1 MNVKSILTGAFIC
14 ASLAAYADGYK
25 DGIEYFKA
33 GQYANAKELL
43 ERNLNAAGTD
53 KALSYYYLGQIDL
66 INGDRNAAKAN
77 FDKGVA
83 ANAECAYNYVGLG
96 AIDLLN
102 GQKGAAEDQFKSAQK
117 VNKKDYEILVDI
129 ARAYYNAD
137 PVKYEKEMNKM
148 LEEAHKKS
156 KHTEPS
162 IYILEGDMLFD
173 AKDLGGAAG
182 KYEQAITYEV
192 DNPEGYV
199 KYANAYMG
207 VNPQFGVQKLE
218 ELLTK
223 QPTSALAQRELA
235 EKYYETGQ
243 WTKAAQ
249 QYGKYIQNP
258 NHFPEDKSRYA
269 VLLYANS
276 EYQKSL
282 DVANEL
288 LASEPDNFVMNRIR
302 VLDLSE
308 LKNYPEAITAAE
320 KFFTLTP
327 KDKEKFSPIDY
338 TTYAACLSGNGQDSL
353 AIIQYE
359 NAVNLD
365 PSRSDNWKL
374 LSTALSSAK
383 KYQQAAEAFQ
393 KSIEN
398 SEDPSLNDY
407 YTASGRWQMAA
418 GSTDDPEVRKAD
430 AAKGLEDI
438 NKVIEGAASEDPDFF
453 RRKAI
458 LQFLQNDKAVNED
471 VRDSYEKV
479 IAILDA
485 DPAYADPSNPK
496 NKIKLYQE
504 AYLYIGNFYQNTED
518 PKYADTA
525 DELQKAAYEKS
536 DYYKSLLQ
544 K

>member
-1 MNVKSILTGAFIC
+1 MNAKSILTGVFVC
-14 ASLAAYADGYK
+14 AALAASADGYK
-25 DGIEYFKA
+25 DGIEYYKA
-33 GQYANAKELL
+33 GQYANAKEILD
-43 ERNLNAAGTD
+43 RNLNAAGTD
-53 KALSYYYLGQIDL
+53 KAMSYYYLGQIDL
-66 INGDRNAAKAN
+66 VNGDRNAAKAN

-102 GQKGAAEDQFKSAQK
+102 GQKGAAEDQFKAAQK
-117 VNKKDYEILVDI
+117 FNKKDYEILVDI

-137 PVKYEKEMNKM
+137 PVKYEKEVAKY

-156 KHTEPS
+156 KHAEPA

-182 KYEQAITYEV
+182 KYEQAITYEA

-218 ELLTK
+218 ELLSK
-223 QPTSALAQRELA
+223 QPNSALAQRELA
-235 EKYYETGQ
+235 EKYYETSQ

-258 NHFPEDKSRYA
+258 NHFPEDKARYA

-288 LASEPDNFVMNRIR
+288 LATDPNNFVMNRIR
-302 VLDLSE
+302 VLDLAE

-365 PSRSDNWKL
+365 PTRADNWKL
-374 LSTALSSAK
+374 LSTAYNGVK
-383 KYQQAAEAFQ
+383 NYQKAAEAYQ
-393 KSIEN
+393 KALDN
-398 SEDPSLNDY
+398 TQDASLNDY
-407 YTASGRWQMAA
+407 YIASGRWQMAA
-418 GSTDDPEVRKAD
+418 GNTEDAEQRKAD
-430 AAKGLEDI
+430 AEQGLADI
-438 NKVIEGAASEDPDFF
+438 NKVIDSAASEDADFY

-458 LQFLQNDKAVNED
+458 LQFLANDKNVNED
-471 VRDSYEKV
+471 VRNSYEKV
-479 IAILDA
+479 ISILDA
-485 DPAYADPSNPK
+485 DPANADPANAK

-518 PKYADTA
+518 PQYADTK
-525 DELQKAAYEKS
+525 DQLQKEAYEKS

-544 K
+544 

>member
-1 MNVKSILTGAFIC
+1 MNLKSILTGAFIC
-14 ASLAAYADGYK
+14 AALAASADGYK

-33 GQYANAKELL
+33 GQYANAKEIL

-53 KALSYYYLGQIDL
+53 KAMSYYYLGQIDL
-66 INGDRNAAKAN
+66 INGDRAAAKAN
-77 FDKGVA
+77 FDKGIA
-83 ANAECAYNYVGLG
+83 ANAECAYNYIGLG
-96 AIDLLN
+96 AIELLN
-102 GQKGAAEDQFKSAQK
+102 GQKGDAEAQFKTAQK
-117 VNKKDYEILVDI
+117 YDKKDYEILVDI

-137 PVKYEKEMNKM
+137 PVKYEKEIAKM
-148 LEEAHKKS
+148 LDEAHKKS

-218 ELLTK
+218 ELLAK

-235 EKYYETGQ
+235 EKYYETSQ

-258 NHFPEDKSRYA
+258 NHFPEDKARYA

-288 LASEPDNFVMNRIR
+288 LAVQPNDFVMNRIR
-302 VLDLSE
+302 VLDLAE
-308 LKNYPEAITAAE
+308 LKNYPEAISAAE
-320 KFFTLTP
+320 KFFSLTP

-338 TTYAACLSGNGQDSL
+338 TTYAACLAGDGQDSL
-353 AIIQYE
+353 AIIQYQ

-365 PSRSDNWKL
+365 QSRADNWKL
-374 LSTALSSAK
+374 LSTAYYTAK
-383 KYQQAAEAFQ
+383 KFPEAADAFQ
-393 KSIEN
+393 QSIEHN
-398 SEDPSLNDY
+398 PDASLQDY

-418 GSTDDPEVRKAD
+418 GTTEDDDQRR
-430 AAKGLEDI
+430 AAAQKGLDDI
-438 NKVIEGAASEDPDFF
+438 NKVIAEAASEDPDFL

-458 LQFLQNDKAVNED
+458 LQFLLNDKAVNED
-471 VRDSYEKV
+471 VRDTYQQ
-479 IAILDA
+479 IITLLDA
-485 DPAYADPSNPK
+485 DPANADPANAK
-496 NKIKLYQE
+496 NKLKLYQE
-504 AYLYIGNFYQNTED
+504 AYLYIGNFYQTTKD
-518 PKYADTA
+518 PQYADSA
-525 DELQKAAYEKS
+525 SDLQKAAYEKV
-536 DYYKSLLQ
+536 DYYKSLQ
-544 K
+544 Q

>member
-1 MNVKSILTGAFIC
+1 MNAKSILTGVFVC
-14 ASLAAYADGYK
+14 AALAASADGYK
-25 DGIEYFKA
+25 DGIDYYKA
-33 GQYANAKELL
+33 GQYANAKEIL

-53 KALSYYYLGQIDL
+53 KAMSYYYLGQIDL
-66 INGDRNAAKAN
+66 VNGDKAAAKAN

-83 ANAECAYNYVGLG
+83 ANSECAYNYVGLG

-102 GQKGAAEDQFKSAQK
+102 GQKGAAEDQFKAAQK
-117 VNKKDYEILVDI
+117 FNKKDYEILVDI

-137 PVKYEKEMNKM
+137 PVKYEKEVAKM

-156 KHTEPS
+156 KNTEPS
-162 IYILEGDMLFD
+162 IYILEGDMLYD

-182 KYEQAITYEV
+182 KYEQAITYEE

-218 ELLTK
+218 ELLSK
-223 QPTSALAQRELA
+223 QPNSALAQRELA
-235 EKYYETGQ
+235 EKYYETSQ

-258 NHFPEDKSRYA
+258 NHFPEDKARYA

-276 EYQKSL
+276 EYQNSL
-282 DVANEL
+282 NVANEL
-288 LASEPDNFVMNRIR
+288 LASDPDNFVMNRIR
-302 VLDLSE
+302 VLDLAE
-308 LKNYPEAITAAE
+308 LKDYPQAISAAE

-338 TTYAACLSGNGQDSL
+338 TTYASVLSGNGQDSL

-359 NAVNLD
+359 KAVNLD
-365 PSRSDNWKL
+365 PTRSDNWKL
-374 LSTALSSAK
+374 LSTAYNNAK
-383 KYQQAAEAFQ
+383 NYQKAAETYQQ
-393 KSIEN
+393 SIDN

-407 YTASGRWQMAA
+407 YIASGRWQMAA
-418 GSTDDPEVRKAD
+418 GNTEDAEQRKAD
-430 AAKGLEDI
+430 AEKGLADI
-438 NKVIEGAASEDPDFF
+438 NKVIDSAASEDADFY

-458 LQFLQNDKAVNED
+458 LQFLANDKNVNQD

-485 DPAYADPSNPK
+485 DPANADPTNAK

-518 PKYADTA
+518 PQYADTK
-525 DELQKAAYEKS
+525 DQLQKESYEKS

-544 K
+544 N

>member
-359 NAVNLD
+359 NAVNLG